1 MNLVNLEQMLHA
13 IAIDYQLTASA
24 TGLSA
29 PSAAVLAALRQ
40 VPREEF
46 VLPEMRAYAHADN
59 ALPIACGQTIS
70 QPFIVALMTDLLQL
84 QPGQRVL
91 EIGTG
96 SGYQAAVLAC
106 LVEQVFS
113 LEIVPELADTA
124 RQRLRDLGYAN
135 IRMQI
140 GDGYHGWPE
149 QAPFDA
155 IIVTAAADHV
165 PEPLLQQLRSNGRM
179 VIPVGC
185 PSRHQVLR
193 LIEKDDGGKLTSRD
207 ILDVSFVPLVGE
219 HQPTSDTESSPAP

>member
-1 MNLVNLEQMLHA
+1 MNPADLEQMLHA
-13 IAIDYQLTASA
+13 IAIDYQLTASS
-24 TGLSA
+24 TGLPA
-29 PSAAVLAALRQ
+29 PSAAVLSALRQ
-40 VPREEF
+40 VPREAF
-46 VLPEMRAYAHADN
+46 VSPKMRAYAHAN
-59 ALPIACGQTIS
+59 SALPIACGQTIS

-96 SGYQAAVLAC
+96 SGYQAAVLAS

-113 LEIVPELADTA
+113 LEIVPDLAQSA
-124 RQRLRDLGYAN
+124 RLRLQHLGYDHL
-135 IRMQI
+135 RLKI

-149 QAPFDA
+149 EAPFDA

-165 PEPLLQQLRSNGRM
+165 PKPLLQQLRAPGRM
-179 VIPVGC
+179 IIPVGC

-193 LIEKDDGGKLTSRD
+193 LIEKAAQGTVTRRD

-219 HQPTSDTESSPAP
+219 HQPTSPTESSPG

>member
-1 MNLVNLEQMLHA
+1 MNPADLEQMLHA
-13 IAIDYQLTASA
+13 IAIDFQLTASA
-24 TGLSA
+24 TGLPG

-40 VPREEF
+40 VPREKF
-46 VLPEMRAYAHADN
+46 VLPEMRAYAHADS

-84 QPGQRVL
+84 QAGQRVL
-91 EIGTG
+91 EVGTG

-113 LEIVPELADTA
+113 IEIIPDLADTA
-124 RQRLRDLGYAN
+124 RQRLQGLGYNN
-135 IRMQI
+135 IQMKI

-165 PEPLLQQLRSNGRM
+165 PEPLLQQLRPAGRM

-193 LIEKDDGGKLTSRD
+193 LIEKDGGGKLTSRD

-219 HQPTSDTESSPAP
+219 HEPTSHTESSPG